1 MLDVASWLDFWFPDL
16 VWSIDAVEN
25 RPLWQPGEVL
35 TLRLANEQEIA
46 MWDDEDREKTP
57 YLCDG
62 WKVMPPLTG
71 ATYRRNERQ

>member
-1 MLDVASWLDFWFPDL
+1 
-16 VWSIDAVEN
+16 
-25 RPLWQPGEVL
+25 
-35 TLRLANEQEIA
+35 